1 MTDLQSLQTCAEMDL
16 DALPGGHQPVFD
28 ALPIELKECLRN
40 ASRVLLV
47 ANNPAITAADFEA
60 LNIGV
65 DDVVVS
71 FNTCVKS
78 ALLSPLSVNV
88 FVHGFNAPDAYFF
101 GLPYGPQVQQLFEQ
115 PGTRCFTMLVGCTGA
130 LCAMPQVTLYWER
143 IPLPPLW
150 NYPVDRP
157 GGKRYVGPSTGFNA
171 LVLFDWLRGH
181 AGYTYQLMTLGFSN
195 EAGKLWGGHAWDYE
209 RDWLTKSNVV
219 SIQLQPR
226 RKRWWQVLLGRT

>member
-1 MTDLQSLQTCAEMDL
+1 MAL
-16 DALPGGHQPVFD
+16 DALPGGHQSVLE
-28 ALPIELKECLRN
+28 ALPEPLQACLNR
-40 ASRVLLV
+40 APRVVLI
-47 ANNPAITAADFEA
+47 ANNPAITAADFQA

-71 FNTCVKS
+71 FNTCIKAS
-78 ALLSPLSVNV
+78 LLDSRSVNV
-88 FVHGFNAPDAYFF
+88 VVHGYNAQDAYFF
-101 GLPYGPQVQQLFEQ
+101 GLPLGPDVQRLSDQAGE
-115 PGTRCFTMLVGCTGA
+115 RCFTMLVGCAAPMSPLTRV
-130 LCAMPQVTLYWER
+130 AMYWDR

-157 GGKRYVGPSTGFNA
+157 GGKRYVGPSTGFNT

-209 RDWLTKSNVV
+209 RDWLQKSDVIVV
-219 SIQLQPR
+219 PLQPR
-226 RKRWWQVLLGRT
+226 RWWQKLFRRK

>member
-1 MTDLQSLQTCAEMDL
+1 MKDEHMAL
-16 DALPGGHQPVFD
+16 DALPGGDQSVLG
-28 ALPIELKECLRN
+28 ALPEPLQACL
-40 ASRVLLV
+40 SRAARVVLI
-47 ANNPAITAADFEA
+47 ANNPAITVADFQA

-71 FNTCVKS
+71 FNTCIK
-78 ALLSPLSVNV
+78 APLLDSRSVNV
-88 FVHGFNAPDAYFF
+88 VVHGYNAQDAYFF
-101 GLPYGPQVQQLFEQ
+101 GLPFGPDVQRLCDQAGERF
-115 PGTRCFTMLVGCTGA
+115 FTMLVGCA
-130 LCAMPQVTLYWER
+130 APMCPLPRVAMYWDR

-157 GGKRYVGPSTGFNA
+157 GGKRYVGPSTGFNT

-209 RDWLTKSNVV
+209 RDWLQKSDVIVV
-219 SIQLQPR
+219 PLQPR
-226 RKRWWQVLLGRT
+226 RWWQKLFRRK